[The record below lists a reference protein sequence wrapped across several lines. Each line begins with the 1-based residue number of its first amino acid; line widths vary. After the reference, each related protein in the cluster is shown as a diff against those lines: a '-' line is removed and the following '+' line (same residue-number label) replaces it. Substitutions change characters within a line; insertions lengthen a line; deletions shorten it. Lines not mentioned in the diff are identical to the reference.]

1 MIGIEQYQKIQ
12 EYKALGLAQ
21 TKTAKALEITYSSVS
36 KYWNMSEEDYV
47 REAEKERYHMDNY
60 RQYILE
66 HLKIC
71 PQMRDT
77 NIYLKLVEAFPDL
90 QVKRATF
97 YRYMKALREQHGY
110 PHASKRKTSPREI
123 SPPGYE
129 AQADFGQYKLK
140 DMYGRIVRIY
150 FFCMVYNAPHCQ
162 DNFSAFL
169 S

>member
-1 MIGIEQYQKIQ
+1 MIRIEQYRKIQ

-21 TKTAKALEITYSSVS
+21 TKTAKALGITYSSVS

-47 REAEKERYHMDNY
+47 REAERERYHMDNY
-60 RQYILE
+60 RQYIQE

-97 YRYMKALREQHGY
+97 YR
-110 PHASKRKTSPREI
+110 
-123 SPPGYE
+123 
-129 AQADFGQYKLK
+129 
-140 DMYGRIVRIY
+140 
-150 FFCMVYNAPHCQ
+150 
-162 DNFSAFL
+162 
-169 S
+169 

>member
-1 MIGIEQYQKIQ
+1 MISIEQYQKIQ

-21 TKTAKALEITYSSVS
+21 TKTAKALGITYSSVS
-36 KYWNMSEEDYV
+36 KYWNMSEEDYA
-47 REAEKERYHMDNY
+47 REAEKERHHMDNY

-66 HLKIC
+66 QLKIC

-110 PHASKRKTSPREI
+110 PHASKRKTSPVFGNRKVDRI
-123 SPPGYE
+123 GTRKVDHLRYNPGVSPTPLG
-129 AQADFGQYKLK
+129 G
-140 DMYGRIVRIY
+140 
-150 FFCMVYNAPHCQ
+150 
-162 DNFSAFL
+162 
-169 S
+169 